1 MMGMTK
7 EKIVARIAK
16 LKAQG
21 IIENERLIKKWERKL
36 RKIDG

>member
-7 EKIVARIAK
+7 ERIVARIAK

-21 IIENERLIKKWERKL
+21 AMENERLIKKWERKL
-36 RKIDG
+36 RKING

>member
-7 EKIVARIAK
+7 ERIVARIAK
-16 LKAQG
+16 LKAQSAM
-21 IIENERLIKKWERKL
+21 ENERLIKKWERKL

>member
-1 MMGMTK
+1 MMGMSR
-7 EKIVARIAK
+7 ERVIARIAK

-21 IIENERLIKKWERKL
+21 ALENNRLIKKWERKL

>member
-1 MMGMTK
+1 MMGITR
-7 EKIVARIAK
+7 ERIVARIAK

-21 IIENERLIKKWERKL
+21 ALENDRLIKKWERKL

>member
-1 MMGMTK
+1 MMGMTR
-7 EKIVARIAK
+7 ERVVARIAK

-21 IIENERLIKKWERKL
+21 ALENASLIKKWERKL

>member
-7 EKIVARIAK
+7 ERIIARIAK

-21 IIENERLIKKWERKL
+21 AIENENIIKKWERKL
-36 RKIDG
+36 RKISK

>member
-1 MMGMTK
+1 MGMTK
-7 EKIVARIAK
+7 ERVIARIAK

-21 IIENERLIKKWERKL
+21 ALENDRLIKKWERKL